1 MSSFSRK
8 GNRSFNKSKFNKN
21 EKLTID
27 WVVNQSQKGKPI
39 ITDEVLITIGINGLK
54 KVMKELENYG
64 ITTFT
69 DFSNRMVVFIK
80 KNNKNLTIREDS
92 NSRVGMIFLNN
103 IIMRLPTTPL
113 SI

>member
-39 ITDEVLITIGINGLK
+39 FTDEVLITIGINGLK
-54 KVMKELENYG
+54 KVMKELEKYG
-64 ITTFT
+64 VSTFT
-69 DFSNRMVVFIK
+69 NFSDRMVVFVNM
-80 KNNKNLTIREDS
+80 NNKNLNCSEKGGW
-92 NSRVGMIFLNN
+92 RVGVIQNGDN
-103 IIMRLPTTPL
+103 IMCLPITPL